1 MLLEWSH
8 QMLSHK
14 RKKTMKNLYELQPSP
29 KEATGEVELGETKEA
44 LELCSPVET
53 FPAREGREVRNLR
66 Y

>member
-1 MLLEWSH
+1 
-8 QMLSHK
+8 
-14 RKKTMKNLYELQPSP
+14 MKNLYELQPSP
-29 KEATGEVELGETKEA
+29 KEATGEVELGEAKEA